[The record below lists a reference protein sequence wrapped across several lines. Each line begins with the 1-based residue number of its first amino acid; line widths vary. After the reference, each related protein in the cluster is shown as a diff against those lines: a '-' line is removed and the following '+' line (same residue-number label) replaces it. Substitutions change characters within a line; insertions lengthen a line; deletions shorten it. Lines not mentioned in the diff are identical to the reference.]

1 MRTNDNFPQDPG
13 SSGRRGGRG
22 GRGRRS
28 FLPSFDGPRFGSTFG
43 PAFGPA
49 VAMAGG
55 PGVPDGPGPYDEGE
69 RRGRGPRPERGD
81 FGPRGF
87 GRGGFG
93 PRGPRGDH
101 AGRGHRGPRRAGRG
115 EIRAAILLLLSEQPM
130 HGYQI
135 IQELADRTDGRWR
148 PSAGAVYPALSL
160 LADEGL
166 VALTED
172 GGRKLATLTDDGTA
186 YVEQHKD
193 ELGTPWEQVG
203 RGHGRE
209 LRHELHAL
217 ADAVEQVSRTGTPE
231 QAATV
236 TTILDKARR
245 AVYLTLAGQAPTSD
259 D

>member
-13 SSGRRGGRG
+13 SSSRRG
-22 GRGRRS
+22 GRGRRG
-28 FLPSFDGPRFGSTFG
+28 FLPPFDDVRFG

-49 VAMAGG
+49 FAMAGG
-55 PGVPDGPGPYDEGE
+55 PGIPDGPYDEGE
-69 RRGRGPRPERGD
+69 RPGPRPERGG

-87 GRGGFG
+87 GRGEGRGGFG

-101 AGRGHRGPRRAGRG
+101 DRGRRGPRGPRRAGRG

-172 GGRKLATLTDDGTA
+172 GGRKLAKLTDEGTA

-193 ELGTPWEQVG
+193 ELGSPWEQVG

-236 TTILDKARR
+236 AAILDKARR